1 MARPWILVL
10 IFAALVLAPWPAGA
24 GDEGRPAPGRAAI
37 ASAAGPA
44 LGSLG
49 VETGRG
55 AGPVPQETTRNDSF
69 CLTCH
74 DDPALQTRLSDGT
87 ALSLQVDARALR
99 DSAHGLLGC
108 VTCHT
113 DLEAHPSGQMA
124 SSGLA
129 DYEARAAE
137 MCVRCH
143 LAAAG
148 DYADSVHGAPVL
160 SRTGDGATCSDCHS
174 PDGSGHSTSRLAG
187 LRSAA
192 QAEAVAENCG
202 RCHRD
207 ELATYRRTAHSSL
220 VQFGDKRRAATC
232 TNCHG
237 DHAVSAVDDPGGAL
251 APARLALA
259 CGECHRGADEQ
270 FAGEWLG
277 HEASSSPSGLADY
290 VHRGIV
296 LLLALGVGFGLTH
309 VTLDFLRDPRRPGG
323 GPR

>member
-10 IFAALVLAPWPAGA
+10 IFAALVLAPWPARA
-24 GDEGRPAPGRAAI
+24 GDEGRPAPGRAAV
-37 ASAAGPA
+37 ASAAG
-44 LGSLG
+44 SFG
-49 VETGRG
+49 VDAGRA
-55 AGPVPQETTRNDSF
+55 AGPVPQEATRSDSF

-74 DDPALQTRLSDGT
+74 DDTALETRLADGR
-87 ALSLQVDARALR
+87 ALSLHVDARALR

-129 DYEARAAE
+129 DYQARAAE

-160 SRTGDGATCSDCHS
+160 SRTGEGATCIDCHS
-174 PDGSGHSTSRLAG
+174 SDRSGHSTSRTAG

-220 VQFGDKRRAATC
+220 VQFGDKRWAATC

-237 DHAVSAVDDPGGAL
+237 DHAVSAVDDPAGAL

-259 CGECHRGADEQ
+259 CGECHRGADEK

-296 LLLALGVGFGLTH
+296 LLMALGVGFGLTH
-309 VTLDFLRDPRRPGG
+309 VTLDFLRNPRRPGG

>member
-10 IFAALVLAPWPAGA
+10 LLTGLVLISWLAGS
-24 GDEGRPAPGRAAI
+24 GQEGQPAPGRSAA
-37 ASAAGPA
+37 ASAAGPGP
-44 LGSLG
+44 GSPG
-49 VETGRG
+49 VETGG
-55 AGPVPQETTRNDSF
+55 AGPVPQEATRNDSY

-74 DDPALQTRLSDGT
+74 GDPALETRLADGR
-87 ALSLQVDARALR
+87 ALSLHVDARALR

-113 DLEAHPSGQMA
+113 DRETCPSGQVA

-129 DYEARAAE
+129 DYQARAAE
-137 MCVRCH
+137 ACVRCH

-148 DYADSVHGAPVL
+148 DYADSVHGTPVL
-160 SRTGDGATCSDCHS
+160 SRTGDGATCIDCHS
-174 PDGSGHSTSRLAG
+174 PDRSGHSTSRLAG

-202 RCHRD
+202 RCHAD
-207 ELATYRRTAHSSL
+207 ELATYRRTAHSAL
-220 VQFGDKRRAATC
+220 VQFGDERRAATC

-237 DHAVSAVDDPGGAL
+237 DHAVSALDDPAGAL
-251 APARLALA
+251 APARLAIA
-259 CGECHRGADEQ
+259 CGECHSGADEQ

-296 LLLALGVGFGLTH
+296 LLMALGVGFGLTH
-309 VTLDFLRDPRRPGG
+309 VTLDFLRNPRRPGG
-323 GPR
+323 GPP

>member
-10 IFAALVLAPWPAGA
+10 FLTPLVLTSWPAGA
-24 GDEGRPAPGRAAI
+24 GQEGQLAPGQPDV

-44 LGSLG
+44 SGSSGLEDG
-49 VETGRG
+49 GGSVPVSQE
-55 AGPVPQETTRNDSF
+55 GPPNDSF

-74 DDPALQTRLSDGT
+74 VDPALEARLPDGG
-87 ALSLQVDARALR
+87 ALPLHVDASALR

-113 DLEAHPSGQMA
+113 DIEPHPSGQMA

-129 DYEARAAE
+129 DYQARAAE

-148 DYADSVHGAPVL
+148 DYTGSVHGAPVL
-160 SRTGDGATCSDCHS
+160 SRTGDGATCNDCHS
-174 PDGSGHSTSRLAG
+174 PDRSGHSTSRLAG
-187 LRSAA
+187 LRPAR

-207 ELATYRRTAHSSL
+207 ELATYRRTAHSAL
-220 VQFGDKRRAATC
+220 VQFGDEQRAATC

-259 CGECHRGADEQ
+259 CQECHRGADEQ

-277 HEASSSPSGLADY
+277 HEASASPSGLADL
-290 VHRGIV
+290 VHQGIV
-296 LLLALGVGFGLTH
+296 LLMAVGVAFGLTH
-309 VTLDFLRDPRRPGG
+309 AALDFLRNPRRPGG

>member
-10 IFAALVLAPWPAGA
+10 LLTTLVLTSWPASA
-24 GDEGRPAPGRAAI
+24 GQEGQPAPGQPAVAP
-37 ASAAGPA
+37 AAGPA
-44 LGSLG
+44 SISLG
-49 VETGRG
+49 LEAGGR
-55 AGPVPQETTRNDSF
+55 AGPVTQEGTRNDSF

-74 DDPALQTRLSDGT
+74 FDPALEARLPDGDT
-87 ALSLQVDARALR
+87 LSLHVDASALR

-113 DLEAHPSGQMA
+113 DLETHPSGQLA

-129 DYEARAAE
+129 DYQARAAE

-148 DYADSVHGAPVL
+148 DYAGSVHGTPAL
-160 SRTGDGATCSDCHS
+160 SRTGDGATCNDCHS
-174 PDGSGHSTSRLAG
+174 ADGSGHSTSRLAG
-187 LRSAA
+187 LRPAR

-207 ELATYRRTAHSSL
+207 ELATYRRTAHSAL
-220 VQFGDKRRAATC
+220 VQFGDEQRAATC

-237 DHAVSAVDDPGGAL
+237 DHAVSAVDDPAGAL
-251 APARLALA
+251 TPARLAIA

-277 HEASSSPSGLADY
+277 HEASSSPTGLADWAR
-290 VHRGIV
+290 RGIV
-296 LLLALGVGFGLTH
+296 LLMAMGVAFGLTH
-309 VTLDFLRDPRRPGG
+309 AALDFLRNPKRPGG
-323 GPR
+323 GPA

>member
-10 IFAALVLAPWPAGA
+10 LLTTLVLTSWPALA
-24 GDEGRPAPGRAAI
+24 GQEGQPAPGQPAV

-44 LGSLG
+44 SGSLG
-49 VETGRG
+49 LEAGGG
-55 AGPVPQETTRNDSF
+55 AGPVTQEGVRNDSF

-74 DDPALQTRLSDGT
+74 VNPALEARLPDGRV
-87 ALSLQVDARALR
+87 LSLHVDASALR

-113 DLEAHPSGQMA
+113 DLETHPSGQVA

-129 DYEARAAE
+129 DYQARAAE

-148 DYADSVHGAPVL
+148 DYAGSVHGAPVL
-160 SRTGDGATCSDCHS
+160 TRTGDGATCNDCHS

-187 LRSAA
+187 LRPAR
-192 QAEAVAENCG
+192 QAESVAENCG

-207 ELATYRRTAHSSL
+207 ELATYRRTAHSEL
-220 VQFGDKRRAATC
+220 VQFGDERRAATC

-251 APARLALA
+251 APARLAVG
-259 CGECHRGADEQ
+259 CQECHRGADEQ

-277 HEASSSPSGLADY
+277 HEASASPSGLADF

-296 LLLALGVGFGLTH
+296 LLMALGVGFGLTH
-309 VTLDFLRDPRRPGG
+309 AALDLLRNPRRPRG

>member
-1 MARPWILVL
+1 M
-10 IFAALVLAPWPAGA
+10 
-24 GDEGRPAPGRAAI
+24 
-37 ASAAGPA
+37 
-44 LGSLG
+44 
-49 VETGRG
+49 ETGG
-55 AGPVPQETTRNDSF
+55 VAGPVPQEATRNDSF

-74 DDPALQTRLSDGT
+74 DDPALETRLADGR
-87 ALSLQVDARALR
+87 ALSLHVDARALR

-148 DYADSVHGAPVL
+148 DYAGSVHGAPVL
-160 SRTGDGATCSDCHS
+160 SETGDGATCNDCHS
-174 PDGSGHSTSRLAG
+174 PDRSGHSTSRLAG
-187 LRSAA
+187 LRPAR
-192 QAEAVAENCG
+192 QAESVAENCG

-207 ELATYRRTAHSSL
+207 ELATYRRTAHSAL
-220 VQFGDKRRAATC
+220 VQFGDEQRAATC

-259 CGECHRGADEQ
+259 CQECHRGADEQ

-277 HEASSSPSGLADY
+277 HEASSSPSGLADFA
-290 VHRGIV
+290 HQGIV
-296 LLLALGVGFGLTH
+296 LLMAVGVAFGLTH
-309 VTLDFLRDPRRPGG
+309 AALDFLRNPRRPGG
-323 GPR
+323 GRR